1 MNGKE
6 LDRDLIGRIFRGL
19 REANGLKPVEMI
31 EDFKAKTGI
40 ELQKS
45 AVSMY
50 ERGTRIP
57 EYALLVIFADYYNV
71 TTDYLLG
78 RSKTRLDVIIK
89 SLDNISKLITGLSP
103 EDQKKTLEY
112 VELLKLKADQKE
124 GT

>member
-1 MNGKE
+1 LNGKE

>member
-6 LDRDLIGRIFRGL
+6 LDRGEIGRIFRGL
-19 REANGLKPVEMI
+19 RESKGLKPVELI
-31 EDFKAKTGI
+31 EDFKVKTGI

-57 EYALLVIFADYYNV
+57 ELPLLLKFADYYNV

-78 RSKTRLDVIIK
+78 RSQIRLDVAIK
-89 SLDNISKLITGLSP
+89 TIDYYAGILDRLS
-103 EDQKKTLEY
+103 EDDQKKAIEY
-112 VELLKLKADQKE
+112 AELLILKKAK
-124 GT
+124 